1 MQSPIYWHPKLYAA
15 AMRML
20 YGKHYVS
27 RYEDIARLIP
37 AKSRVLDV
45 CMGDA
50 RLYTDYLKSKNVD
63 YLGLDINEAFIRHAH
78 KKGIPAREFDL
89 NQDALPPCDY
99 VIMQGSLYQF
109 IPNEREIL
117 EKLLASAR
125 HTLIISEPVKNLS
138 NSDIRV
144 VSWLAK
150 KATTTRKGKAE
161 HRFHT
166 RNLHSLFEKYDQLKQ
181 VFPVAGTRELAGIFK
196 TAA

>member
-1 MQSPIYWHPKLYAA
+1 
-15 AMRML
+15 MRLL
-20 YGKHYVS
+20 YGQHYAS

-37 AKSRVLDV
+37 AESRVLDV

-63 YLGLDINEAFIRHAH
+63 YLGLDINQAFVRHAQ
-78 KKGIPAREFDL
+78 KKGVPARRFDL

-99 VIMQGSLYQF
+99 IIMQGSLYQF
-109 IPNEREIL
+109 IPNEHEIL

-138 NSDIRV
+138 NSPIPM
-144 VSWLAK
+144 VSWLAR
-150 KATTTRKGKAE
+150 KATTTQQGRAE
-161 HRFHT
+161 HRFQL
-166 RNLHSLFEKYDQLKQ
+166 RNLHSLFAKYHQLKD